1 MEKYLKEFVDL
12 SVMYAP
18 KVLGALAVLVVGLF
32 IIKIIRKSLAKL
44 FEKRKMDPSLSSF
57 LISLINILLQAL
69 LWISILSMVGIAMTS
84 FIAILGAAGL
94 AIGMALTGTLQ
105 NFAGGVMILLFRPFR
120 VGDYIETQGIAGLV
134 KEIQMFNT
142 ILKTP
147 DNKTIIVPNAQ
158 LSNTIMTN
166 YSTETQRR
174 IDITVGIGYGD
185 DVAKAE
191 QVLNDLFAQNDK
203 ILKEP
208 NPFVGVVELGDSSV
222 NLAVRVWVNSPDYWD
237 VYFWL
242 NRTIYEEFSRQDINI
257 PYPQL
262 DVHLSQD

>member
-1 MEKYLKEFVDL
+1 MEKYLNQLLDL
-12 SVMYAP
+12 VVLYAP

-32 IIKIIRKSLAKL
+32 LIKIIRKSLRHL

-57 LISLINILLQAL
+57 LISLIDILLQAL

-120 VGDYIETQGIAGLV
+120 VGDYIESQGIAGV
-134 KEIQMFNT
+134 VQEIQIFNT

-147 DNKTIIVPNAQ
+147 DNKVIIVPNAQ

-166 YSTETQRR
+166 YSKEPQRR
-174 IDITVGIGYGD
+174 VDLTVGIGYGD

-191 QVLNDLFAQNDK
+191 QVLNEIFAKNDK
-203 ILKEP
+203 ILKDP
-208 NPFVGVVELGDSSV
+208 APFIGVAELGDSSV
-222 NLAVRVWVNSPDYWD
+222 NLAVRVWVNSADYWD
-237 VYFWL
+237 VFFWL
-242 NRTIYEEFSRQDINI
+242 NRTIYEEFTKQGINI
-257 PYPQL
+257 PYPQM
-262 DVHLSQD
+262 DVHLVKE